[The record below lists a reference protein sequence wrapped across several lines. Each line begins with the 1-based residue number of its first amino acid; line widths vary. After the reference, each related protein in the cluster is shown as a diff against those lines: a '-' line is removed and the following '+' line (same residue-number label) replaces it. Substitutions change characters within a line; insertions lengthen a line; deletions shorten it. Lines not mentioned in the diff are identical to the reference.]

1 MMFSDLFS
9 VITLGIW
16 IDIQIINYLLYFVSL
31 FTTYCSM
38 IWNLFKD
45 YFFNFKQEIITIN
58 SSIEVTKDLKEINDH
73 KIEIKSKNLRN
84 KIQEQYSQIEDRVS
98 SSSSLRK
105 TYKDVDLSTSD
116 SLNNNSYLD
125 KAKELIKDP
134 YVQIA
139 LGVILVI
146 ATGTLV
152 CYY

>member
-1 MMFSDLFS
+1 MMFSGLFS

-98 SSSSLRK
+98 SSLRK